1 LLTKTTKKR
10 STNPKKWL
18 RFTHPLKSMYND
30 VDTYAVRDREWKNK
44 MIALSNMPLM
54 TIKEL

>member
-1 LLTKTTKKR
+1 
-10 STNPKKWL
+10 
-18 RFTHPLKSMYND
+18 MYND

-44 MIALSNMPLM
+44 MIAFNNMPLM